1 MRARL
6 RRGFAGVAVIAIAIT
21 ILAVSLAAPVVS
33 TTEDFSIFNSG
44 WNGTSDMGVLVY
56 RLGKF
61 APSFQL
67 RSSGADIEVTQ
78 LSLEELS
85 LDPRTDAMLIIGPT
99 KDFTQAEGNLIGD
112 FVKGGGT
119 LLLADDFGT
128 GNTLLEGMNATSRF
142 SGNLVM
148 DLSFEKQPEFSVCFD
163 IREDLLTKNVTTMLL
178 NYPSTLSIDSGTT
191 DAFAYSSVASWLDT
205 SEDGMQQWGE
215 PRGPFPILARER
227 LGSGSIV
234 LLSDPSVLING
245 MSEYMDNDQFK
256 SDIINFMST
265 GRSSVYFDESH
276 RDFFDPIAIT
286 MLFTGLISS
295 NVKALVAAS
304 AFLLTLWI
312 ATDIIDKFVSWF
324 YGMLKRGY
332 GRILG
337 VLGLRRRKPM
347 GAQAVL
353 SEEDLIRDISQAHPE
368 WKLGLL
374 RYIIRERE
382 RHRKFL
388 DEKSS

>member
-1 MRARL
+1 MQARL
-6 RRGFAGVAVIAIAIT
+6 RRGFAGVAVMAIAIT
-21 ILAVSLAAPVVS
+21 LLAVSLAAPVVS
-33 TTEDFSIFNSG
+33 TTEDFSIFNSS

-67 RSSGADIEVTQ
+67 RSSGANIEVTY
-78 LSLEELS
+78 LGLDELS
-85 LDPRTDAMLIIGPT
+85 LNPQTDALLIIGPT
-99 KDFTQAEGNLIGD
+99 KDFTQAEGSLAGD
-112 FVKGGGT
+112 FVRGGGT

-142 SGNLVM
+142 SRNLVM

-163 IREDLLTKNVTTMLL
+163 IRESALTKNVTTMLL
-178 NYPSTLSIDSGTT
+178 NYPSTLSIDSETT

-205 SEDGMQQWGE
+205 NGDNLQQWGE
-215 PRGPFPILARER
+215 PRGPFPILAREH

-234 LLSDPSVLING
+234 LLSDPSLLING
-245 MSEYMDNDQFK
+245 MSEYMDNEQLK
-256 SDIINFMST
+256 NNIINFVST

-276 RDFFDPIAIT
+276 RSFFDPIAIS
-286 MLFTGLISS
+286 MQFTGQISS
-295 NVKALVAAS
+295 NVEALAAAS

-312 ATDIIDKFVSWF
+312 ATDLIDKSVSWF

-332 GRILG
+332 GRAMDM
-337 VLGLRRRKPM
+337 LGLRRRKPV
-347 GAQAVL
+347 GARAVP
-353 SEEDLIRDISQAHPE
+353 SEEELIRKISEAHPE
-368 WKLGLL
+368 WRLGLI

-382 RHRKFL
+382 RHREFL